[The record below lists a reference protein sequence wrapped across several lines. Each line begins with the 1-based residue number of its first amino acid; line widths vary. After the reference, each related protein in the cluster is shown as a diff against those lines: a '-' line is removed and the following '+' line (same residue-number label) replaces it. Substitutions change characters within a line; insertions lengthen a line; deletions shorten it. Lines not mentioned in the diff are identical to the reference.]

1 MAKNEN
7 RGPDPTPKTINIL
20 IARSGGRCQFENCNK
35 NIFLDKF
42 TLTYSNNSN
51 VAHII
56 ASSPEGPRGSQ
67 TQSFAMSDKIENLM
81 LMCLDHHHLIDEK
94 GREHIYTVERLR
106 AMKASQEERVQKL
119 MDNLNADVTTM
130 LHLTSPIKGKPSDS
144 FSARE
149 AAKAFLP
156 RMRAESEYAMTIAIP
171 AFGEYKSEEYWQSA
185 EYWLDN
191 NYKYNVGSKINNYPN
206 THFSVFPLAPIPL
219 IMKLGFLMGDKVRA
233 NVYQKT
239 KQPDT
244 WEWQSAELT
253 NDFKIEEKSFES
265 GAGVAIVLSLTAEI
279 EMEAVLKTADFKT
292 VYILR
297 ADRQGDESIKSEQDL
312 SAFWNKYKE
321 LCESLKGEEE
331 LSVFP
336 AVPVSAAFEMG
347 RRYMV
352 GVYPQMVI
360 YDRDG
365 DFFETLTIG
374 D

>member
-7 RGPDPTPKTINIL
+7 RGPDPTPRTINIL
-20 IARSGGRCQFENCNK
+20 IARAGGRCQFENCNK
-35 NIFLDKF
+35 NIFLDKV
-42 TLTYSNNSN
+42 TLSASNNSN

-56 ASSPEGPRGSQ
+56 ASSPDGPRGNE
-67 TQSFAMSDKIENLM
+67 TESFVLSNKIENLM
-81 LMCLDHHHLIDEK
+81 LMCLEHHHLIDAE
-94 GREHIYTVERLR
+94 ENESIYTVEKLR

-119 MDNLNADVTTM
+119 MDKLNADVTTI
-130 LHLTSPIKGKPSDS
+130 LHLTSPIKGKQNDS

-149 AAKAFLP
+149 AAKAFLSQKI
-156 RMRAESEYAMTIAIP
+156 AESEYEMRMEIKPT
-171 AFGEYKSEEYWQSA
+171 GVYNSKKYWEDA
-185 EYWLDN
+185 ECQLEN
-191 NYKYNVGSKINNYPN
+191 QFNCTVGSKLGICKS

-219 IMKLGFLMGDKVRA
+219 IVKLGFLMGDKMRA

-239 KQPDT
+239 KYPDT
-244 WEWQSAELT
+244 WEWQSTVLT
-253 NDFKIEEKSFES
+253 NDFKVEEKTFES
-265 GAGVAIVLSLTAEI
+265 GVGIAIVLSVTAEI
-279 EMEAVLKTADFKT
+279 EMEAVLKVATFKT

-297 ADRQGDESIKSEQDL
+297 ADRQGDESIKSDQDL
-312 SAFWNKYKE
+312 SAFWHKYKE
-321 LCESLKGEEE
+321 LCESLKGKEE

-352 GVYPQMVI
+352 GVYPKMVI

>member
-1 MAKNEN
+1 MAKKK
-7 RGPDPTPKTINIL
+7 RGPAPSHKTISIL
-20 IARSGGRCQFENCNK
+20 IARAGGRCQFENCNK
-35 NIFLDKF
+35 NVFLDEV
-42 TLTYSNNSN
+42 TLDDTNDSN

-56 ASSPEGPRGSQ
+56 ASSPDGPRGSEAL
-67 TQSFAMSDKIENLM
+67 SFVMSDKIENLM

-94 GREHIYTVERLR
+94 GREHIYTVEKLR
-106 AMKASQEERVQKL
+106 SMKASQEERVQKL

-130 LHLTSPIKGKPSDS
+130 LHLTSPIKGKQSDS
-144 FSARE
+144 FSPKE

-156 RMRAESEYAMTIAIP
+156 RMRSESEYAMRIEV
-171 AFGEYKSEEYWQSA
+171 FVLGEYKSTEYWQSA
-185 EYWLDN
+185 DYCLDN
-191 NYKYNVGSKINNYPN
+191 NYKCNVCAKLNNYPN

-239 KQPDT
+239 KHPDT
-244 WEWQSAELT
+244 WEWQSVELT
-253 NDFKIEEKSFES
+253 NAFKVEQKNFES
-265 GAGVAIVLSLTAEI
+265 GDGIAIVLSVTAEI
-279 EMEAVLKTADFKT
+279 EMESVFKVAAFKT

-297 ADRQGDESIKSEQDL
+297 ADRQGDESIKSEKDL
-312 SAFWNKYKE
+312 SAFWHKYKE

-331 LSVFP
+331 LFVFP
-336 AVPVSAAFEMG
+336 SVPVSAAFEMG

-352 GVYPQMVI
+352 GVYPKMVI

-365 DFFETLTIG
+365 DFFKTLTIG

>member
-1 MAKNEN
+1 MSKSKN
-7 RGPDPTPKTINIL
+7 RGPAPSPKTISIL
-20 IARSGGRCQFENCNK
+20 IARAGGRCQFENCNK
-35 NIFLDKF
+35 NIFLDEV
-42 TLTYSNNSN
+42 TLDDTNDSN

-56 ASSPEGPRGSQ
+56 ASSPKGPRGSQ
-67 TQSFAMSDKIENLM
+67 TLSFAMSDKIENLM

-94 GREHIYTVERLR
+94 GREHIYTVERLN

-119 MDNLNADVTTM
+119 MDNLNADVTMM
-130 LHLTSPIKGKPSDS
+130 LHLTSPIKGKQSDS

-156 RMRAESEYAMTIAIP
+156 RMRAESEYAMTISVP
-171 AFGEYKSEEYWQSA
+171 AFGEYRSEEYWQKA
-185 EYWLDN
+185 EQWLDN
-191 NYKYNVGSKINNYPN
+191 HFCYTVRSKVNNCPN
-206 THFSVFPLAPIPL
+206 THLSVFPLAPIPL
-219 IMKLGFLMGDKVRA
+219 IVKLGFLMGDKMRA

-239 KQPDT
+239 KQLDT
-244 WEWQSAELT
+244 WEWQSTVLT
-253 NDFKIEEKSFES
+253 NDFKVEEKTFES
-265 GAGVAIVLSLTAEI
+265 GVGIAIVLSVTAEI
-279 EMEAVLKTADFKT
+279 EMEAVLKVATFKT

-312 SAFWNKYKE
+312 SAFWHKYKE
-321 LCESLKGEEE
+321 LCESLKGKEE

-352 GVYPQMVI
+352 GVYPKMVI

>member
-1 MAKNEN
+1 MAKNKN
-7 RGPDPTPKTINIL
+7 RGPVPSHKTISIL
-20 IARSGGRCQFENCNK
+20 IARAGGRCQFENCNK
-35 NIFLDKF
+35 NVFLDEV
-42 TLTYSNNSN
+42 TLDDTNDSN

-56 ASSPEGPRGSQ
+56 ASSPDGPRGSK
-67 TQSFAMSDKIENLM
+67 TQSFEMSDKIENLM

-94 GREHIYTVERLR
+94 GQEHIYTVERLR

-130 LHLTSPIKGKPSDS
+130 LHLTSPIKGKQSDS

-156 RMRAESEYAMTIAIP
+156 RMRAESEYAIP
-171 AFGEYKSEEYWQSA
+171 IEVPGLGDYKSAEYWQRA

-191 NYKYNVGSKINNYPN
+191 DYQYNVGAKLSNHPI
-206 THFSVFPLAPIPL
+206 THFSVFPIAPIPL

-233 NVYQKT
+233 NVYQKS
-239 KQPDT
+239 KHPDT
-244 WEWQSAELT
+244 WEWQTTELT
-253 NDFKIEEKSFES
+253 NAFKIDEMTFES
-265 GAGVAIVLSLTAEI
+265 GEGVAIVVSVTAEI
-279 EMEAVLKTADFKT
+279 EMEAVRNTNAFRK

-297 ADRQGDESIKSEQDL
+297 ADRQGDESIKSEKDL
-312 SAFWNKYKE
+312 SAFWHKYKE
-321 LCESLKGEEE
+321 LCERLKAEETV
-331 LSVFP
+331 SVFP
-336 AVPVSAAFEMG
+336 AIPVSAAFEMG

-352 GVYPQMVI
+352 GVYPKMVI

-365 DFFETLTIG
+365 EFFETLTIG

>member
-1 MAKNEN
+1 MAKNKN
-7 RGPDPTPKTINIL
+7 RGPAPSHKTVSIL
-20 IARSGGRCQFENCNK
+20 IARAGGRCQFENCNK
-35 NIFLDKF
+35 NVFLDEV
-42 TLTYSNNSN
+42 TLDDTNDSN

-56 ASSPEGPRGSQ
+56 ASSPDGPRGSKA
-67 TQSFAMSDKIENLM
+67 QSFVMSDKIENLM

-94 GREHIYTVERLR
+94 GQEHIYTVERLR
-106 AMKASQEERVQKL
+106 AMKASQEEMVQKL
-119 MDNLNADVTTM
+119 IDNLNADVTTM
-130 LHLTSPIKGKPSDS
+130 LHLTSPIKGKQSDS

-156 RMRAESEYAMTIAIP
+156 RMRAESEYAMTIAVP
-171 AFGEYKSEEYWQSA
+171 AFGEYKSEEYWQKA
-185 EYWLDN
+185 EHWLDN
-191 NYKYNVGSKINNYPN
+191 HFNYTVCSKVNNCPN
-206 THFSVFPLAPIPL
+206 THLSVFPLAPIPL

-233 NVYQKT
+233 NVYQKA
-239 KQPDT
+239 KHPDT
-244 WEWQSAELT
+244 WEWQSTELT
-253 NDFKIEEKSFES
+253 NDFKVEEKNFER
-265 GAGVAIVLSLTAEI
+265 GAGVAIVLSVTAEI
-279 EMEAVLKTADFKT
+279 EMEAVLKVAAFKT

-312 SAFWNKYKE
+312 SAFWRKYKE

-352 GVYPQMVI
+352 GVYPKMVI

>member
-56 ASSPEGPRGSQ
+56 ASSPDGPRGSKE
-67 TQSFAMSDKIENLM
+67 QSFEMSNKIENLM
-81 LMCLDHHHLIDEK
+81 LMCLEHHHLIDAKEN
-94 GREHIYTVERLR
+94 EALYTVERLH
-106 AMKASQEERVQKL
+106 AMKVSQEERVQKL

-130 LHLTSPIKGKPSDS
+130 LHLASPIKGKQSDS

-149 AAKAFLP
+149 AAKAFLAQKI
-156 RMRAESEYAMTIAIP
+156 AESEYEMRIEVKPT
-171 AFGEYKSEEYWQSA
+171 GVYNNKEYWKDA
-185 EYWLDN
+185 ECQLCN
-191 NYKYNVGSKINNYPN
+191 QFNCTVGSKLGVCKC
-206 THFSVFPLAPIPL
+206 THFSVFPIAPIPL

-233 NVYQKT
+233 NVYQKS
-239 KQPDT
+239 KHPDT
-244 WEWQSAELT
+244 WEWQTTELT
-253 NDFKIEEKSFES
+253 NAFKIDEMTFES
-265 GAGVAIVLSLTAEI
+265 GEGVAIVVSVTAEI
-279 EMEAVLKTADFKT
+279 EMDAVRNTNAFRK

-297 ADRQGDESIKSEQDL
+297 ADRQGDESIKSEKDL
-312 SAFWNKYKE
+312 SAFWHKYKE
-321 LCESLKGEEE
+321 LCERLKAEETV
-331 LSVFP
+331 SVFP

-352 GVYPQMVI
+352 GVYPKMVI

-365 DFFETLTIG
+365 EFFETLTIG

>member
-1 MAKNEN
+1 MAKGDN
-7 RGPDPTPKTINIL
+7 RGKPPTAKTVATL
-20 IARSGGRCQFENCNK
+20 VARAGGRCQFENCNK
-35 NIFLDKF
+35 NVFLDKV
-42 TLTYSNNSN
+42 TLTDTNNSN

-56 ASSPEGPRGSQ
+56 ASSPDGPRGNEAE
-67 TQSFAMSDKIENLM
+67 SFALSNKIENLM
-81 LMCLDHHHLIDEK
+81 LMCLEHHHLIDAKEN
-94 GREHIYTVERLR
+94 EALYTVERLR

-130 LHLTSPIKGKPSDS
+130 LHLTSPIKGKQSDS

-156 RMRAESEYAMTIAIP
+156 RMRAESEYAIP
-171 AFGEYKSEEYWQSA
+171 IGVPGLGDYKSAKYWESA

-191 NYKYNVGSKINNYPN
+191 NYKYNVGAKLNNYPN

-219 IMKLGFLMGDKVRA
+219 IMKLGFLIGDKIRA
-233 NVYQKT
+233 DVYQKT
-239 KQPDT
+239 KHPDT
-244 WEWQSAELT
+244 WEWQSTELT
-253 NDFKIEEKSFES
+253 NDFKVEEKRFES
-265 GAGVAIVLSLTAEI
+265 GAGVAIVLSVTAEI
-279 EMEAVLKTADFKT
+279 EMEAVLKVSAFKT

-312 SAFWNKYKE
+312 SAFWHKYKE
-321 LCESLKGEEE
+321 LCESLKGEKE

-352 GVYPQMVI
+352 GVYPKMVI

-365 DFFETLTIG
+365 EFCETLTIG

>member
-1 MAKNEN
+1 MAKDTN
-7 RGPDPTPKTINIL
+7 RGPAPTAKTVSTL
-20 IARSGGRCQFENCNK
+20 VARAGGRCQFENCNK
-35 NIFLDKF
+35 NVFLDKV
-42 TLTYSNNSN
+42 TLTDANNSN
-51 VAHII
+51 IAHII
-56 ASSPEGPRGSQ
+56 ASSPDGPRGNEAE
-67 TQSFAMSDKIENLM
+67 SFASSNKIENLM
-81 LMCLDHHHLIDEK
+81 LMCLEHHHLIDAKEN
-94 GREHIYTVERLR
+94 ESIYTVERLR

-130 LHLTSPIKGKPSDS
+130 LHLTSPIKGKQSDS

-149 AAKAFLP
+149 AAKAFLSQKI
-156 RMRAESEYAMTIAIP
+156 AESEYEMRIEVKTT
-171 AFGEYKSEEYWQSA
+171 GVYNNKEYWEDA
-185 EYWLDN
+185 ERQLCN
-191 NYKYNVGSKINNYPN
+191 QFNCTVGSKLGVCKS

-219 IMKLGFLMGDKVRA
+219 IMKLGFLMGDKMRA

-239 KQPDT
+239 KHPDT
-244 WEWQSAELT
+244 WEWQSKELT
-253 NDFKIEEKSFES
+253 NDFKVEEKTFES
-265 GAGVAIVLSLTAEI
+265 GVGVAIVLSVTAEI
-279 EMEAVLKTADFKT
+279 EMEAVLKVAAFKT

-297 ADRQGDESIKSEQDL
+297 ADRQGDESIKSEKDL
-312 SAFWNKYKE
+312 SAFWHKYKE
-321 LCESLKGEEE
+321 LCESLKGEEK

-352 GVYPQMVI
+352 GVYPKMVI

>member
-1 MAKNEN
+1 MSKSKN
-7 RGPDPTPKTINIL
+7 RGPAPSHKTVSIL
-20 IARSGGRCQFENCNK
+20 IARAGGRCQFENCNK
-35 NIFLDKF
+35 NVFLDEV
-42 TLTYSNNSN
+42 TLDDTNDSN

-56 ASSPEGPRGSQ
+56 ASSPDGPRGSKA
-67 TQSFAMSDKIENLM
+67 QSFVMSDKIENLM

-94 GREHIYTVERLR
+94 GQERIYTVERLR

-130 LHLTSPIKGKPSDS
+130 LHLTSPIKGKQSDS

-156 RMRAESEYAMTIAIP
+156 RMRAESEYAMTISVP
-171 AFGEYKSEEYWQSA
+171 PFGEYRSEEYWQRA
-185 EYWLDN
+185 ERWLDN
-191 NYKYNVGSKINNYPN
+191 HFSYTVSSKVDNCPN
-206 THFSVFPLAPIPL
+206 THLSVFPLAPIPL
-219 IMKLGFLMGDKVRA
+219 IMKLGFLIGDKVRA
-233 NVYQKT
+233 NVYQKA
-239 KQPDT
+239 KHPDT
-244 WEWQSAELT
+244 WEWQSTELT
-253 NDFKIEEKSFES
+253 NDFKVEEKNFER
-265 GAGVAIVLSLTAEI
+265 GAGVAIVLSVTAEI
-279 EMEAVLKTADFKT
+279 EMEAVLKVAAFKT

-312 SAFWNKYKE
+312 SAFWHKYKE

-352 GVYPQMVI
+352 GVYPKMVI

>member
-1 MAKNEN
+1 MAKNNN
-7 RGPDPTPKTINIL
+7 RGHAPSHKTVSIL
-20 IARSGGRCQFENCNK
+20 IARAGGRCQFENCNK
-35 NIFLDKF
+35 NVFLDEV
-42 TLTYSNNSN
+42 TLDDTNDSN

-56 ASSPEGPRGSQ
+56 ASSPDGPRGSK
-67 TQSFAMSDKIENLM
+67 TQSFEMSDKIENLM

-94 GREHIYTVERLR
+94 GQEHIYTVERLR

-130 LHLTSPIKGKPSDS
+130 LHLNSPIKGKQSDS

-149 AAKAFLP
+149 AAKAFLAQKI
-156 RMRAESEYAMTIAIP
+156 AESEYEMRIEVKPT
-171 AFGEYKSEEYWQSA
+171 GVYNNKEYWKDA
-185 EYWLDN
+185 ECQLCN
-191 NYKYNVGSKINNYPN
+191 QFNCTVGSKLGVCKS

-233 NVYQKT
+233 NVYQKA
-239 KQPDT
+239 KHPDT
-244 WEWQSAELT
+244 WEWQSTELT
-253 NDFKIEEKSFES
+253 NDFKVEEKNFER
-265 GAGVAIVLSLTAEI
+265 GAGVAIVLSVTAEI
-279 EMEAVLKTADFKT
+279 EMEAVLKVAAFKT

-297 ADRQGDESIKSEQDL
+297 ADCQGDESIKSEQDL
-312 SAFWNKYKE
+312 SAFWHNYKE
-321 LCESLKGEEE
+321 LCESVKGEEE

-352 GVYPQMVI
+352 GVYPKMVI

-365 DFFETLTIG
+365 DYFETLTIG

>member
-1 MAKNEN
+1 MAKKK
-7 RGPDPTPKTINIL
+7 RGPAPSHKTVSIL
-20 IARSGGRCQFENCNK
+20 IARAGGRCQFENCNK
-35 NIFLDKF
+35 NVFLDEV
-42 TLTYSNNSN
+42 TLDDTNDSN

-56 ASSPEGPRGSQ
+56 ASSPDGPRGSEAL
-67 TQSFAMSDKIENLM
+67 SFVMSDKIENLM

-106 AMKASQEERVQKL
+106 SMKASQEERVQKL

-130 LHLTSPIKGKPSDS
+130 LHLTSLIKGKQSDS
-144 FSARE
+144 FSPKE

-156 RMRAESEYAMTIAIP
+156 RMRAESKYAMTIGVP
-171 AFGEYKSEEYWQSA
+171 VLGEYKSTEYWQNA

-191 NYKYNVGSKINNYPN
+191 NYKYNVGSKLSNCPDA
-206 THFSVFPLAPIPL
+206 HFSVFPLAPIPL

-239 KQPDT
+239 KDPDT
-244 WEWQSAELT
+244 WEWQTTELT
-253 NDFKIEEKSFES
+253 NAFEIEEKTFES
-265 GAGVAIVLSLTAEI
+265 GEGVAIVLSVTAEI
-279 EMEAVLKTADFKT
+279 EMEAVLKVAAFKT
-292 VYILR
+292 VYIMR
-297 ADRQGDESIKSEQDL
+297 ADRQGDESIKSEKDL
-312 SAFWNKYKE
+312 SAFWHKYKE

-336 AVPVSAAFEMG
+336 SVPVSVAFEIG

-352 GVYPQMVI
+352 GIYPKMII